1 MYLGYERVAKCIC
14 WQGTINI
21 KYIVDT
27 ILVNIQ
33 KKLFQLREIE
43 CVNDTLCCLKLWP
56 CSR

>member
-1 MYLGYERVAKCIC
+1 MYLRYERVAKCIC
-14 WQGTINI
+14 WQGAINI

-43 CVNDTLCCLKLWP
+43 CVNDTLCC
-56 CSR
+56 